1 MVSGIVLVDKPLG
14 LSSHSAVSGVR
25 KALDTKK
32 VGHAGTLDP
41 AATGLLVMGVG
52 AGTRLLTYLVG
63 LDKSYTATLRLGYET
78 TTDDA
83 EGETVGEAST
93 ELESLSDDAIRG
105 ALEPFRG
112 EIDQVPSTYS
122 AIKVEGKR
130 AYDLARSGQDVELR
144 SRRVTVSRL
153 EALSITRGDGFIDV
167 ELAVDCS
174 SGTYIRALAR
184 DMGRALGVGG
194 HLVALRRTRVGPF
207 SVEGAPL
214 PQDVKESQLQG
225 LAQVAG
231 QIMPVVTLTK
241 PEVADISHGRPVR
254 AEDWPSPGP
263 LAGCDADTGSLVAIL
278 EASGGRSRIL
288 MGVPHTER

>member
-1 MVSGIVLVDKPLG
+1 MASGIVLVDKPLG

-83 EGETVGEAST
+83 EGESVGETST
-93 ELESLSDDAIRG
+93 ELASVSDDAIRR

-130 AYDLARSGQDVELR
+130 AYDLARSGQEVELR
-144 SRRVTVSRL
+144 SRRVTVSHL
-153 EALSITRGDGFIDV
+153 EAPSITRGEDVIDV
-167 ELAVDCS
+167 ELVVDCS

-184 DMGRALGVGG
+184 DIGRALGVGG

-207 SVEGAPL
+207 GVEGTPA
-214 PQDVKESQLQG
+214 PQDVTESHLLG

-231 QIMPVVTLTK
+231 QIMPVVTLSKT
-241 PEVADISHGRPVR
+241 EVADISHGRPVH

-263 LAGCDADTGSLVAIL
+263 LAGCDEDTGGLVAIV

>member
-1 MVSGIVLVDKPLG
+1 MASGIVLVDKPLG
-14 LSSHSAVSGVR
+14 LSSHGAVSGVR

-83 EGETVGEAST
+83 EGEKVGETST
-93 ELESLSDDAIRG
+93 DLGSVSDEAIRA

-130 AYDLARSGQDVELR
+130 AYDLARSGQEVELR
-144 SRRVTVSRL
+144 SRRVTVSHL
-153 EALSITRGDGFIDV
+153 EAPSITRGEDVIDV
-167 ELAVDCS
+167 ELVVDCS

-184 DMGRALGVGG
+184 DIGRALGVGG

-207 SVEGAPL
+207 GVEGTPA
-214 PQDVKESQLQG
+214 PQDVTESHLLG

-231 QIMPVVTLTK
+231 QIMPVVTLSKT
-241 PEVADISHGRPVR
+241 EVEDISHGRPVH

-263 LAGCDADTGSLVAIL
+263 LAGCDAVTGSLVAIV

>member
-1 MVSGIVLVDKPLG
+1 MG
-14 LSSHSAVSGVR
+14 LA
-25 KALDTKK
+25 
-32 VGHAGTLDP
+32 
-41 AATGLLVMGVG
+41 
-52 AGTRLLTYLVG
+52 
-63 LDKSYTATLRLGYET
+63 KSYTATLRLGYET

-83 EGETVGEAST
+83 EGEKVGETST
-93 ELESLSDDAIRG
+93 DLGSVSDDAIRA

-130 AYDLARSGQDVELR
+130 AYDLARSGQEVELR
-144 SRRVTVSRL
+144 SRRVTVSHL
-153 EALSITRGDGFIDV
+153 EAPSITRGEDVIDV
-167 ELAVDCS
+167 ELVVDCS

-184 DMGRALGVGG
+184 DIGRALGVGG

-207 SVEGAPL
+207 GVEGTPA
-214 PQDVKESQLQG
+214 PQDVTESQLLG

-231 QIMPVVTLTK
+231 QIMPVVTLSKT
-241 PEVADISHGRPVR
+241 EVDDISHGRPVH

-263 LAGCDADTGSLVAIL
+263 LAGCDEDTGSLVAIV

>member
-1 MVSGIVLVDKPLG
+1 MASGIVLVDKPLG
-14 LSSHSAVSGVR
+14 LSSHGAVSGVR

-52 AGTRLLTYLVG
+52 AGTRLLTHLVG

-83 EGETVGEAST
+83 EGESVGETST
-93 ELESLSDDAIRG
+93 ELASVSDDAIRR

-130 AYDLARSGQDVELR
+130 AYDLARSGQEVELR
-144 SRRVTVSRL
+144 SRRVTVSGL
-153 EALSITRGDGFIDV
+153 DASSITRGEGVIDV
-167 ELAVDCS
+167 ELVVECS

-184 DMGRALGVGG
+184 DIGRALGVGG

-207 SVEGAPL
+207 GVEGTPAP
-214 PQDVKESQLQG
+214 QEVEESQLLG

-231 QIMPVVTLTK
+231 QIMPVVTLSKT
-241 PEVADISHGRPVR
+241 EVADISHGRPVH

-263 LAGCDADTGSLVAIL
+263 LAGCDADTGSLVAIV

>member
-1 MVSGIVLVDKPLG
+1 MASGIVLVDKPLG
-14 LSSHSAVSGVR
+14 LSSHGAVSGVR

-52 AGTRLLTYLVG
+52 PGTRLLTYLVG

-83 EGETVGEAST
+83 EGEKVGETST
-93 ELESLSDDAIRG
+93 DLGSVSDEAIRA

-122 AIKVEGKR
+122 AIKVGGRR
-130 AYDLARSGQDVELR
+130 AYDLARSGQEVELR
-144 SRRVTVSRL
+144 SRRVTVSHL
-153 EALSITRGDGFIDV
+153 EAPSITRGEDVIDV
-167 ELAVDCS
+167 ELVVDCS

-184 DMGRALGVGG
+184 DSGRALGVGG

-207 SVEGAPL
+207 GVEGTPA
-214 PQDVKESQLQG
+214 PQDVTESHLLG

-231 QIMPVVTLTK
+231 QIMPVVTLSKT
-241 PEVADISHGRPVR
+241 EVADISHGRPVH

-263 LAGCDADTGSLVAIL
+263 LAGCDEDTGSLVAIV

>member
-1 MVSGIVLVDKPLG
+1 MASGIVLVDKPLG
-14 LSSHSAVSGVR
+14 LSSHGAVSGVR

-83 EGETVGEAST
+83 EGETVGAPSR
-93 ELESLSDDAIRG
+93 ELGSVSDDAIRT

-122 AIKVEGKR
+122 AIKVEGRR
-130 AYDLARSGQDVELR
+130 AYDLARSGQDVELT

-153 EALSITRGDGFIDV
+153 EALSITRGERFIDV
-167 ELAVDCS
+167 ELVVDCS

-184 DMGRALGVGG
+184 DIGRALEVGG
-194 HLVALRRTRVGPF
+194 HLVALRRTRVGPLG
-207 SVEGAPL
+207 VAGTPA
-214 PQDVKESQLQG
+214 PQDVTESQLLS
-225 LAQVAG
+225 LAQVAR
-231 QIMPVVTLTK
+231 QIMPVVTLSK
-241 PEVADISHGRPVR
+241 NEVADISHGRPVP
-254 AEDWPSPGP
+254 AEGWPSPGP
-263 LAGCDADTGSLVAIL
+263 LAGCDEETGSLVAIV

>member
-1 MVSGIVLVDKPLG
+1 MASGIVLVDKPLG

-52 AGTRLLTYLVG
+52 PGTRLLTYLVG
-63 LDKSYTATLRLGYET
+63 LDKSYTATLRLGDET

-83 EGETVGEAST
+83 EGEKVGETST
-93 ELESLSDDAIRG
+93 DLGSVSDEAIRA

-122 AIKVEGKR
+122 AIKVGGKR
-130 AYDLARSGQDVELR
+130 AYDLARSGQEVELR
-144 SRRVTVSRL
+144 SRRVTVSHL
-153 EALSITRGDGFIDV
+153 EAPSITRGEDVIDV
-167 ELAVDCS
+167 ELVVDCS

-184 DMGRALGVGG
+184 DIGRALGVGG

-207 SVEGAPL
+207 GVEGTPA
-214 PQDVKESQLQG
+214 PQDVTESHLLG

-231 QIMPVVTLTK
+231 QIMPVVTLSKT
-241 PEVADISHGRPVR
+241 EVADISHGRPVH

-263 LAGCDADTGSLVAIL
+263 LAGCDEDTGSLVAIV

>member
-1 MVSGIVLVDKPLG
+1 MASGIVLVDKPLG

-52 AGTRLLTYLVG
+52 PGTRLLAYLVG

-83 EGETVGEAST
+83 EGEKVGETST
-93 ELESLSDDAIRG
+93 DLGSVSDEAIRA

-122 AIKVEGKR
+122 AIKVGGKR
-130 AYDLARSGQDVELR
+130 AYDLARSGQEVELR
-144 SRRVTVSRL
+144 SRRVTVSHL
-153 EALSITRGDGFIDV
+153 EAPSITRGEDVIDV
-167 ELAVDCS
+167 ELVVDCS

-184 DMGRALGVGG
+184 DIGRALGVGG

-207 SVEGAPL
+207 GVEGTPA
-214 PQDVKESQLQG
+214 PQDVTESHLLG

-231 QIMPVVTLTK
+231 QIMPVVTLSKT
-241 PEVADISHGRPVR
+241 EVADISHGRPVH

-263 LAGCDADTGSLVAIL
+263 LAGCDEDTGSLVAIV